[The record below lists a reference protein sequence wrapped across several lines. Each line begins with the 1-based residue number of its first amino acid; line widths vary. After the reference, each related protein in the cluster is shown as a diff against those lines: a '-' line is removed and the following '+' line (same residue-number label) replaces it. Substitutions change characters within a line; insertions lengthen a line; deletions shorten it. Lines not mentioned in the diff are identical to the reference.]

1 MPNGYGV
8 DHRDRSV
15 VVTHCTP
22 AHIHQV
28 GAGTSL
34 TGDHASVPLVHLS
47 ASLAGP
53 GLSGSARPSRR
64 CQDCSHP
71 HRRFPDQTVLS
82 FTGQL
87 RLAGGRA
94 LSSLPG
100 VAPLGSGSTWGYSA
114 SWRTAS
120 SMIKVASRRLSAG
133 TFARAVAAC
142 HTCASTSEPK
152 SLLVSSPNCPLGMR
166 TSSAPPSR
174 TVPMSKLDCG

>member
-1 MPNGYGV
+1 MRNGSGV

-22 AHIHQV
+22 AHIHQI

-34 TGDHASVPLVHLS
+34 TGDQTSVPLVHLS

-64 CQDCSHP
+64 CQASSP
-71 HRRFPDQTVLS
+71 PPRLSPARAVLS
-82 FTGQL
+82 FPGQL

-100 VAPLGSGSTWGYSA
+100 VTPLG
-114 SWRTAS
+114 
-120 SMIKVASRRLSAG
+120 
-133 TFARAVAAC
+133 
-142 HTCASTSEPK
+142 
-152 SLLVSSPNCPLGMR
+152 
-166 TSSAPPSR
+166 
-174 TVPMSKLDCG
+174 